1 MNRKTRSWPSC
12 RHSPTDTRGH
22 NSTQLGEDSR
32 EANMLPGVSTAYL
45 LALLIGCVA
54 GLRTFTAPA
63 LVSWAAHLGWL
74 NLSDTSLAF
83 LGAIWTP
90 RILTLLAVG
99 EFVADQLPSMPSRTA
114 PAGFIGRIVSGAIS
128 GAAVGTAG
136 GTMVGGLIAGVAGA
150 VIGTLG
156 GHAF

>member
-1 MNRKTRSWPSC
+1 
-12 RHSPTDTRGH
+12 
-22 NSTQLGEDSR
+22 
-32 EANMLPGVSTAYL
+32 MLASASTAYL

-74 NLSDTSLAF
+74 NVSETWLSF
-83 LGAIWTP
+83 LGAVWTP

-99 EFVADQLPSMPSRTA
+99 ELVADQLPSMPSRTA
-114 PAGFIGRIVSGAIS
+114 TAGFAGRIVSGAIS

-136 GTMVGGLIAGVAGA
+136 GTIVGGLIAGIAGA

-156 GHAF
+156 GHAFRARLAALFRRDRPAAFIEDAIAIGGALAIGVALR